1 MNVGMYVCM
10 YVCVYLSV
18 SSQYI
23 YIDIHENIEG
33 IHTYISIFKYND
45 IHIYLYSQI
54 HVCIVNKGVANGM
67 FKL

>member
-1 MNVGMYVCM
+1 MNVGMYACM
-10 YVCVYLSV
+10 YVSIFLCLHNT
-18 SSQYI
+18 

-33 IHTYISIFKYND
+33 IHIYISIFKYND